1 MRPLS
6 RDGAILAVC
15 LAAAFVAVAFQARRG
30 WLSFADPAI
39 LTGYLQLTLLIG
51 LALFAARKRLPM
63 IPIGRASIWTTVH
76 VTAGLMA
83 AAVFWLHSG
92 TVWPAGLYEQVLTAL
107 FYIVIATGILGYI
120 LETRLPARL
129 TQSGNEIIYERI
141 PGELARLRA
150 AAQDI
155 VLACVEKTGNDALA
169 QHYCET
175 LHWYFE
181 RPRFSLSHAVGSRRA
196 QHWLHHNASTV
207 ERYLDDDGKHYQRQL
222 YSLAQEKCSLD
233 LQCAQQSLMKW
244 WLFAH
249 VPPAAVLMVFVIW
262 HLVLVNVYAI

>member
-6 RDGAILAVC
+6 RQGAILAVG
-15 LAAAFVAVAFQARRG
+15 LAAVFIAVAFQARRG

-39 LTGYLQLTLLIG
+39 LTGYLQLALLVG
-51 LALFAARKRLPM
+51 LALFAARKRLSMFPV
-63 IPIGRASIWTTVH
+63 GNASIWATVH
-76 VTAGLMA
+76 VMVGLLV

-92 TVWPAGLYEQVLTAL
+92 TLWPDGLYEQVLTAL
-107 FYIVIATGILGYI
+107 FYIVIGGGILGY
-120 LETRLPARL
+120 LLQRVLPARL
-129 TQSGNEIIYERI
+129 TQSESEIIYERI

-155 VLACVEKTGNDALA
+155 VLACVEETGNDPLA
-169 QHYCET
+169 RHYCET

-181 RPRFSLSHAVGSRRA
+181 KPRFFLSHAVGSMRA
-196 QHWLHHNASTV
+196 QHWLHHNASAV
-207 ERYLDDDGKHYQRQL
+207 ERYLDENGKYYHRQL
-222 YSLAQEKCSLD
+222 YSLAQEKCSID
-233 LQCAQQSLMKW
+233 LQYAQQSLMKW

-262 HLVLVNVYAI
+262 HLFLVNVYAI